1 MNVDQSGSEGG
12 FLGRYTEQGHQDHA
26 RGFSKALQDALQQAR
41 ENGRIEP
48 GRSYDSEVRFS
59 IGIEVTNPPWV
70 GDYRVWI
77 DPTPRS

>member
-1 MNVDQSGSEGG
+1 MKMDESGNEMG
-12 FLGRYTEQGHQDHA
+12 FTGRYTEQGHQDHA
-26 RGFSKALQDALQQAR
+26 RGFSKALQNALQQAR
-41 ENGRIEP
+41 DSGRIEV

-77 DPTPRS
+77 DPKERP